1 MLACRKKKRLFFAFL
16 RRVKAS
22 AKRGRSARYALP
34 RRACI
39 ALYAHF
45 ALAFT
50 SLKKRRKKITHLPLP
65 HWYCSWG
72 KTELFNYSLFSL
84 PSPLLLI
91 FSMCTRRR
99 FNILPRI
106 WSPIIP
112 ESRSPISSCHFTSK
126 EGQDPWFIHFRHA
139 TRLKLWKSCL
149 LNIISRTFNWSQI
162 NNLNFRYRLQ
172 NCRFFFF
179 AKIRTV
185 LQSSLLVILFYQG
198 VKQHF
203 KIDLIFFSN

>member
-1 MLACRKKKRLFFAFL
+1 MPTFH
-16 RRVKAS
+16 
-22 AKRGRSARYALP
+22 LP
-34 RRACI
+34 LPAW
-39 ALYAHF
+39 
-45 ALAFT
+45 
-50 SLKKRRKKITHLPLP
+50 KRRKKKLPTYPSLTGTAVEERLNCLTILYFHFPHLT
-65 HWYCSWG
+65 S
-72 KTELFNYSLFSL
+72 SSAI
-84 PSPLLLI
+84 LI

-99 FNILPRI
+99 FDILPGI

-112 ESRSPISSCHFTSK
+112 ESRSPISSCHFASK
-126 EGQDPWFIHFRHA
+126 EGQDPWFIHFHHA
-139 TRLKLWKSCL
+139 ARLKLWKSCF

-198 VKQHF
+198 VKRHF